1 MQSKRSFLRVKG
13 QVLLIL
19 LLAFFLGPA
28 GASSAGVPGD
38 TLAPML
44 KKVLPAV
51 VNISTTT
58 YVANRQ
64 GLSNNPFYPFFRG
77 QGKPTVKRSQS
88 LGSGVIVD
96 ARKRWVITNH
106 HVIEDADEITV
117 TLRDQR
123 SFKAKLLGT
132 DPAVDVALLQIE
144 GDKLAEL
151 PLADS
156 ESLEVGDFVV
166 AIGNPFGL
174 GQTVTYGIISA
185 LGRTDLGIEG
195 YENFIQTDASINPG
209 NSGGAL
215 VTTRGKLIG
224 INTAIVGAAGNVGIG
239 FAIPANMVKAITTQ
253 LARYGEV
260 QRGQLGVVMQD
271 LTRDLAKAFGLK
283 HHGGAVVAQVLPG
296 SAAEKA
302 GIRSGDIIVGIDGR
316 KVKDGSALRNAIGI
330 LRAGT
335 DIELELIR
343 DGRPKT
349 VKATIALPREA
360 RTEGDRLS
368 RKLSGAVLGN
378 LSADHPLGE
387 EGGVEVLEVTPGSA
401 AWEAGLRKGDVI
413 VSVNRHAV
421 GSLLDLS
428 QVLGQVGGKSLL
440 LNIRRGNGAFFVVM
454 K

>member
-1 MQSKRSFLRVKG
+1 
-13 QVLLIL
+13 
-19 LLAFFLGPA
+19 
-28 GASSAGVPGD
+28 
-38 TLAPML
+38 ML

-64 GLSNNPFYPFFRG
+64 GSPGNPFYPFFRG
-77 QGKPTVKRSQS
+77 QGSPTVSQS

-96 ARKRWVITNH
+96 ARKGWVITNH

-132 DPAVDVALLQIE
+132 DPAVDIALLQIE
-144 GDKLAEL
+144 GDKL
-151 PLADS
+151 
-156 ESLEVGDFVV
+156 
-166 AIGNPFGL
+166 
-174 GQTVTYGIISA
+174 GIVSA

-271 LTRDLAKAFGLK
+271 LTRDLAKAFGLE

-360 RTEGDRLS
+360 RTEGERLD
-368 RKLSGAVLGN
+368 RKLSGALLGN

-387 EGGVEVLEVTPGSA
+387 EGGVEILEVEPGSD
-401 AWEAGLRKGDVI
+401 AWQAGLRKGDVI

>member
-1 MQSKRSFLRVKG
+1 
-13 QVLLIL
+13 
-19 LLAFFLGPA
+19 
-28 GASSAGVPGD
+28 
-38 TLAPML
+38 ML

-58 YVANRQ
+58 YVASRENVLQ
-64 GLSNNPFYPFFRG
+64 NPFYHYFYRG
-77 QGKPTVKRSQS
+77 RQAPAMKRSQS

-96 ARKRWVITNH
+96 ARRGWVITNN
-106 HVIEDADEITV
+106 HVIENADEITV

-132 DPAVDVALLQIE
+132 DPAVDIALLQIE
-144 GDKLAEL
+144 GDKLTEL

-156 ESLEVGDFVV
+156 EGLEVGDFVV

-174 GQTVTYGIISA
+174 GQTVTYGIVSA

-215 VTTRGKLIG
+215 VTTRGKLVG
-224 INTAIVGAAGNVGIG
+224 INTAIVGGAGNIGIG

-271 LTRDLAKAFGLK
+271 LTRDLARAFGLT

-316 KVKDGSALRNAIGI
+316 KVKDGSALRNAIGV

-335 DIELELIR
+335 EIELELIR
-343 DGRPKT
+343 DGKSRT
-349 VKATIALPREA
+349 VVATIALPREA
-360 RTEGDRLS
+360 RTEGERLS
-368 RKLSGAVLGN
+368 RKFSGAVLGN
-378 LSADHPLGE
+378 LGEDHPLGE
-387 EGGVEVLEVTPGSA
+387 EGGVEVLEVAPGSK
-401 AWEAGLRKGDVI
+401 AWEAGLRPGDVI
-413 VSVNRHAV
+413 VSVNRHLV
-421 GSLLDLS
+421 GSLLELS
-428 QVLGQVGGKSLL
+428 EVLGRAGGQSLL

>member
-1 MQSKRSFLRVKG
+1 
-13 QVLLIL
+13 
-19 LLAFFLGPA
+19 
-28 GASSAGVPGD
+28 
-38 TLAPML
+38 
-44 KKVLPAV
+44 
-51 VNISTTT
+51 
-58 YVANRQ
+58 
-64 GLSNNPFYPFFRG
+64 
-77 QGKPTVKRSQS
+77 
-88 LGSGVIVD
+88 
-96 ARKRWVITNH
+96 
-106 HVIEDADEITV
+106 
-117 TLRDQR
+117 
-123 SFKAKLLGT
+123 
-132 DPAVDVALLQIE
+132 
-144 GDKLAEL
+144 
-151 PLADS
+151 
-156 ESLEVGDFVV
+156 VGDFVV

-360 RTEGDRLS
+360 RTEGERLS
-368 RKLSGAVLGN
+368 RKLSGALLGN

-387 EGGVEVLEVTPGSA
+387 EGGVEILEVEPGSD
-401 AWEAGLRKGDVI
+401 AWQAGLRKGDVI